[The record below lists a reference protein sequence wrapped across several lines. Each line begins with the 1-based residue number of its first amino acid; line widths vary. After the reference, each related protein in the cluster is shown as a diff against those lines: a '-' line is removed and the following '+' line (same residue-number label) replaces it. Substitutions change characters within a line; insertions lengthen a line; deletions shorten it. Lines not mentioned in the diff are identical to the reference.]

1 MVKQFLKDSFR
12 NGNRFTNI
20 GISVIMILLSIIGFL
35 LKEVYS
41 DFKEIKYTI
50 HTHDIQIKVLEANLK
65 YLETRE

>member
-1 MVKQFLKDSFR
+1 
-12 NGNRFTNI
+12 
-20 GISVIMILLSIIGFL
+20 MILLSIIGFL